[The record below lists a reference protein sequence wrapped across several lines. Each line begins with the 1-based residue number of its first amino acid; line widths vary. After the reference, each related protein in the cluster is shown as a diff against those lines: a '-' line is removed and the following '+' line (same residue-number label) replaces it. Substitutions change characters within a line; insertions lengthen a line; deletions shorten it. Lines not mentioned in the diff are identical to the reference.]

1 MVVTVDGVGGLA
13 AIFDLLNKW
22 LNCPASRCM
31 KSLDM
36 SGVMLYNT
44 LQGGLTGLCLC
55 VVQLSTFYFSL
66 ECVCEFFCVCVTG
79 CTYLKYFF
87 AKGTERL

>member
-55 VVQLSTFYFSL
+55 VVQLSTFYFIL
-66 ECVCEFFCVCVTG
+66 ERVCVS
-79 CTYLKYFF
+79 FSVSV
-87 AKGTERL
+87 

>member
-44 LQGGLTGLCLC
+44 LQGGLTGLFVC
-55 VVQLSTFYFSL
+55 VVQLSTFYFIL
-66 ECVCEFFCVCVTG
+66 ERVCVS
-79 CTYLKYFF
+79 FSVSV
-87 AKGTERL
+87 

>member
-55 VVQLSTFYFSL
+55 VVQLSTFYFIL
-66 ECVCEFFCVCVTG
+66 EHVCVS
-79 CTYLKYFF
+79 FSVSV
-87 AKGTERL
+87 

>member
-44 LQGGLTGLCLC
+44 LQGELTGLCLC
-55 VVQLSTFYFSL
+55 IVQLSTFYFIL
-66 ECVCEFFCVCVTG
+66 EGVCVS
-79 CTYLKYFF
+79 FSVSV
-87 AKGTERL
+87 

>member
-55 VVQLSTFYFSL
+55 VCGAVVYFL
-66 ECVCEFFCVCVTG
+66 FHFRACVCVS
-79 CTYLKYFF
+79 FSVSV
-87 AKGTERL
+87 

>member
-44 LQGGLTGLCLC
+44 LQGGS
-55 VVQLSTFYFSL
+55 QD
-66 ECVCEFFCVCVTG
+66 CVCVW
-79 CTYLKYFF
+79 CSCLLFISF
-87 AKGTERL
+87 

>member
-22 LNCPASRCM
+22 LNCPTSRCM

-55 VVQLSTFYFSL
+55 VVQLSTFYFIL
-66 ECVCEFFCVCVTG
+66 EHVCVS
-79 CTYLKYFF
+79 FSVSV
-87 AKGTERL
+87 

>member
-55 VVQLSTFYFSL
+55 IVQLSTFYFIL
-66 ECVCEFFCVCVTG
+66 EGVCVS
-79 CTYLKYFF
+79 FSVSV
-87 AKGTERL
+87 

>member
-1 MVVTVDGVGGLA
+1 LKEA
-13 AIFDLLNKW
+13 AIFALLNKW

-44 LQGGLTGLCLC
+44 LKGAPQDSTC
-55 VVQLSTFYFSL
+55 VY
-66 ECVCEFFCVCVTG
+66 
-79 CTYLKYFF
+79 
-87 AKGTERL
+87 

>member
-55 VVQLSTFYFSL
+55 VVQLSTFYFIL
-66 ECVCEFFCVCVTG
+66 ERVCESFSVSV
-79 CTYLKYFF
+79 
-87 AKGTERL
+87 